1 MVENNKRLDE
11 LIRDDEHIKTWE
23 ICVRLG
29 IGFNTMKIILDNLQ
43 YKKMCTRWVSWK
55 LTPDHKEQRQQACAD
70 ILQQYQTMDDGFL
83 ESDITRE
90 GI

>member
-43 YKKMCTRWVSWK
+43 YKKMCTRWVS
-55 LTPDHKEQRQQACAD
+55 
-70 ILQQYQTMDDGFL
+70 
-83 ESDITRE
+83 
-90 GI
+90 